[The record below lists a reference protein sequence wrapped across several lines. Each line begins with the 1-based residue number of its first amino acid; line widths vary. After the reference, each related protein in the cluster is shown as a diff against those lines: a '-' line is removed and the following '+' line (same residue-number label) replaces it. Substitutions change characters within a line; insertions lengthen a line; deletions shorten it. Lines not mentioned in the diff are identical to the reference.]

1 LQEEVENRTINLVIT
16 TAKLTGRMLV
26 STVRKVN
33 AMENQLK
40 VKEKSENDKKTVS
53 SGKMSVKDLVKQN
66 QGVTDVEISTTGIRD
81 FERIARKYGIDFA
94 VKKSMTQPP
103 KYLVFFKSRDADA
116 LNAAV
121 EEYAALKTSKDGRT
135 SVIEQLNKLKEKVK
149 AMPRK
154 IKEKTQVR

>member
-1 LQEEVENRTINLVIT
+1 MQEEVENRTINLVIT

-40 VKEKSENDKKTVS
+40 VKEKSETDKKTVS

-94 VKKSMTQPP
+94 VKKSRTQPL
-103 KYLVFFKSRDADA
+103 KYLVFFKSKDADA

>member
-1 LQEEVENRTINLVIT
+1 L
-16 TAKLTGRMLV
+16 
-26 STVRKVN
+26 
-33 AMENQLK
+33 
-40 VKEKSENDKKTVS
+40 
-53 SGKMSVKDLVKQN
+53 
-66 QGVTDVEISTTGIRD
+66 
-81 FERIARKYGIDFA
+81 
-94 VKKSMTQPP
+94 
-103 KYLVFFKSRDADA
+103 KYLVFFKSKDADA